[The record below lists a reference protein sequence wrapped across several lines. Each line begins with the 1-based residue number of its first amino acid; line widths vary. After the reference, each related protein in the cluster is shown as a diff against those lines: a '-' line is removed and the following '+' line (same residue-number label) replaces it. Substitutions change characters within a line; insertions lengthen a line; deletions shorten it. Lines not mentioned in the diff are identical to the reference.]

1 MCPVRCTFNYVS
13 CGAEYIVYDSIDK
26 MPRGRSSVLRTSCLK
41 TKSGGVLTND
51 GDSFILLLSYTKR
64 SLMV

>member
-1 MCPVRCTFNYVS
+1 MCPVRCPFTDVTCY
-13 CGAEYIVYDSIDK
+13 AEYIVYDAIEE
-26 MPRGRSSVLRTSCLK
+26 MPRGRSPLLRTSCLK